1 MKFVVDCML
10 GKLAK
15 WLKILGFDV
24 LYFPR
29 IGDDELLS
37 LAQKEERTL
46 LTRDTGLVEKAKAP
60 KALFVRSENWNEQV
74 RLVLDEFNLWEE
86 ATPYSRCLECNVA
99 LRDLSRENAKN
110 LVAPFIH
117 EHAVSFAS
125 CPSCNRVYW
134 QGTHTK
140 DMKAKI
146 EEILSKS
153 RCF

>member
-1 MKFVVDCML
+1 MKFIADCML

-24 LYFPR
+24 SYFPR

-37 LAQKEERTL
+37 LAQKEDRVL

-60 KALFVRSENWNEQV
+60 KAFLVKSENWSEQV
-74 RLVLDEFNLWEE
+74 RQVLNEFNLWME
-86 ATPYSRCLECNVA
+86 ASPYSRCLECNAV
-99 LRDLSRENAKN
+99 LKDLSRESAKN
-110 LVAPFIH
+110 LVAPFVY
-117 EHAVSFAS
+117 EHAVSFAL
-125 CPSCNRVYW
+125 CPRCSRVYW
-134 QGTHTK
+134 QGTHYT

-153 RCF
+153 RRF